1 MEILPQDLIQ
11 QIQDYIPRD
20 SNYRSP
26 LSRHIKTLLYYYN
39 DCDYEEI
46 SRLIREWEEQH
57 GLDDVNPR
65 YEYDTELFYKPF
77 YNEPFYQ
84 YALKIYRQEKQ
95 SNYNPSFSDSDSDS
109 DSDWPHNIIYV
120 IILWFHYL

>member
-65 YEYDTELFYKPF
+65 YEYDTELFYKPLD
-77 YNEPFYQ
+77 NEPFYQ
-84 YALKIYRQEKQ
+84 YALRIHNKKKEYLEEIYT
-95 SNYNPSFSDSDSDS
+95 SFSDPDSDSD
-109 DSDWPHNIIYV
+109 
-120 IILWFHYL
+120 